1 MYNFAS
7 VYIVKTIKNKIIN
20 PSIKLS
26 ICWPLKVIGAP
37 DIIPF
42 NFRNAIT
49 EPENVIAPIAA
60 PRDISIKLASFILP
74 T

>member
-1 MYNFAS
+1 MYM
-7 VYIVKTIKNKIIN
+7 
-20 PSIKLS
+20 
-26 ICWPLKVIGAP
+26 LKVIGAP